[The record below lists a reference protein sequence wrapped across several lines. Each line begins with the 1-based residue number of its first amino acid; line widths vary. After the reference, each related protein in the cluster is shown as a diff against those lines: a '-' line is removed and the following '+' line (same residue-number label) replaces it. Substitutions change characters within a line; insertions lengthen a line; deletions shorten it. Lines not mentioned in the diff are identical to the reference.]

1 MRKLL
6 AIFLISVL
14 LLSGCSSRPGEATG
28 PQETTQSVS
37 PTTGP
42 EMDEPGISDLAPGY
56 YLISSV
62 GKNGDVQFYGS
73 LDAENGWLLLRED
86 GTGILSFEGTEGQLT
101 WNERQLHWQ
110 DQTLMGMVMTYYD
123 SELEKE
129 ESMLALYFMDPVVS
143 VVFRPAPMPEE
154 NPVTD

>member
-1 MRKLL
+1 MKK
-6 AIFLISVL
+6 AIVWALILVL

-37 PTTGP
+37 PTTAP
-42 EMDEPGISDLAPGY
+42 EMEEPGISDLAPGY

-62 GKNGDVQFYGS
+62 GKNGDVQFFGS

-154 NPVTD
+154 IPVTD

>member
-1 MRKLL
+1 MKK
-6 AIFLISVL
+6 AIVWALILVL
-14 LLSGCSSRPGEATG
+14 LLSGCSSHPGEATG
-28 PQETTQSVS
+28 PQETTQSIS
-37 PTTGP
+37 PTNGP
-42 EMDEPGISDLAPGY
+42 EMEEPGISDLAPGY

-62 GKNGDVQFYGS
+62 GKNGDVQFYCS

-154 NPVTD
+154 NPVAD